1 MNQHVDQNKAAKT
14 AAKQYMGEFAWPTL
28 ILGFSVT
35 LGYLVTSLLAVT
47 GIMSLALAIPLMMVL
62 TYASYTIMHE
72 AVHGSISGSNS
83 SLRWLNEL
91 LGYMAG
97 WVLMIPLT
105 AHRHEHLAH
114 HRNTNVPDADPDYL
128 INDMTRSPFHT
139 MRAAFRVLVNQ
150 YSHYLK
156 NRWQVGAKSQ
166 NLYFCLEILAN
177 VSLRAAI
184 IAQGYWLEGVSLFLL
199 TSLAGVA
206 LVMYLFAYIVHRPHD
221 AVGSYVDTSTIVIP
235 GVTGKVLTA
244 MWGFQNY
251 HSIHHLF
258 PRVPFYRYSQLFGEI
273 ESIMIARG
281 APIYRL
287 TSFGLKRFPC
297 PEVC

>member
-14 AAKQYMGEFAWPTL
+14 AAKQYMGDFAWPTV

-35 LGYLVTSLLAVT
+35 LGYLATALLAVT
-47 GIMSLALAIPLMMVL
+47 GIMPLLLAIPLLMVL

-128 INDMTRSPFHT
+128 ITDMTRSPFHT

-150 YSHYLK
+150 YSYYLK

-166 NLYFCLEILAN
+166 NLYFCLEIFAN
-177 VSLRAAI
+177 LSLRAAI

-258 PRVPFYRYSQLFGEI
+258 PRVPFYRYKQLFGEI
-273 ESIMIARG
+273 ENIMVARG
-281 APIYRL
+281 APIYYL
-287 TSFGLKRFPC
+287 TPFGLKRNPSLELC
-297 PEVC
+297 